1 MSKNKKYTHGKL
13 FYIHGYESSPDSN
26 KGIIFREKLD
36 AKAIKYRD
44 CKPEDLVIS
53 DCLKRISD
61 VIKNDTNVVLIGSS
75 LGGFLAVETAL
86 VHPNVKKLILL
97 NPAIIPPS
105 ADLDKHEGVPRRI
118 LEDMMDKRLFEKRLK
133 ADITIF
139 RGTED
144 DTVPDDWITEFAKV
158 QKAKIILLK
167 DDHRFSKYS
176 DSLPEIIKG
185 NDILK

>member
-1 MSKNKKYTHGKL
+1 MLKNIKYTHGKL

-26 KGIIFREKLD
+26 KGIIFREKLN

-44 CKPEDLVIS
+44 CKPEDLLIS
-53 DCLKRISD
+53 DCLKRISNI
-61 VIKNDTNVVLIGSS
+61 IKNETNVVLIGSS

-86 VHPNVKKLILL
+86 THPNVKKLILL

-105 ADLDKHEGVPRRI
+105 ADLDKHEDVPRRI
-118 LEDMMDKRLFEKRLK
+118 LEDMIDKRLFEKKLK

-158 QKAKIILLK
+158 QEAKIILLK

-176 DSLPEIIKG
+176 DLLPDIIKG
-185 NDILK
+185 KDILK

>member
-1 MSKNKKYTHGKL
+1 MPKNKKYQHGKL

-26 KGIIFREKLD
+26 KGIIFKEKLD
-36 AKAIKYRD
+36 AKTIKYRD

-53 DCLKRISD
+53 DCLKRISNI
-61 VIKNDTNVVLIGSS
+61 IKNDINVVLIGSS

-86 VHPNVKKLILL
+86 THSNVEKLILL

-105 ADLDKHEGVPRRI
+105 ADLDKHEDVPRRI
-118 LEDMMDKRLFEKRLK
+118 LEDMMDKRLFEKKLK

-144 DTVPDDWITEFAKV
+144 DLVPDDWITEFAKV
-158 QKAKIILLK
+158 QEATVKFLH
-167 DDHRFSKYS
+167 DNHRFSRNLAKLPVIIS
-176 DSLPEIIKG
+176 DLLTK
-185 NDILK
+185 

>member
-1 MSKNKKYTHGKL
+1 MLKNKKYAHEKL

-53 DCLKRISD
+53 DCLKRISNI
-61 VIKNDTNVVLIGSS
+61 IKNDTNVVLIGSS

-86 VHPNVKKLILL
+86 THPNVKKLILL

-105 ADLDKHEGVPRRI
+105 TDLDKHEGVPRRI
-118 LEDMMDKRLFEKRLK
+118 LEDMMDKKLFEKKLK

-144 DTVPDDWITEFAKV
+144 DAVPDDWIAEFAKA

-167 DDHRFSKYS
+167 DDHRFSRNLTKLPVIIS
-176 DSLPEIIKG
+176 DL
-185 NDILK
+185 LKK